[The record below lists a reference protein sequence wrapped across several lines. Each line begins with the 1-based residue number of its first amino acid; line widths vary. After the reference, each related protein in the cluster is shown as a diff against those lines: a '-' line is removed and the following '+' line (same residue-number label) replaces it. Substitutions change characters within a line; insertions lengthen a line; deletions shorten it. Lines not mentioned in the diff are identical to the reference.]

1 MSLYDVESF
10 LFRLK
15 TDPNVKKELAEN
27 AERHL
32 SKQPFEAD
40 ERAALLNKDLVAV
53 WNMGVHPLLLV
64 PYAQAMNVPPP
75 EYKRVMAALAGKR
88 KFVS

>member
-1 MSLYDVESF
+1 MSLYEVESF

-15 TDPNVKKELAEN
+15 TDPNAKKELAEN
-27 AERHL
+27 PELHL
-32 SKQPFEAD
+32 SKQPLEPN
-40 ERAALLNKDLVAV
+40 ERAAVLNKDLVAL

-64 PYAQAMNVPPP
+64 PYAQAMSVPPP
-75 EYKRVMAALAGKR
+75 EYKRVLAALAGNR